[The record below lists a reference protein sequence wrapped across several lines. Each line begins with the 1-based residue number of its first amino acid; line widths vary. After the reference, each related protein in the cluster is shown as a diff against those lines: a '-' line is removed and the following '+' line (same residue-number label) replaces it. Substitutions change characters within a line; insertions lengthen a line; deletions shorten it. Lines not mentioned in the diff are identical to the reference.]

1 MPRMPKPHAPAKNKR
16 HPGFL
21 RSVRQAPRVS
31 AVIRKNDHHRPTADF
46 TVVIDLRRQLVGE
59 WHSHFENLKTRRTGD
74 FGEFHVRNLAQ
85 NPQATSRNPTLPSA
99 ADNLGFTIPARPV
112 YLRAE
117 MHGFSYKNG
126 SLHCENVDLATLAA
140 EHGTPLYVYSAA
152 TILDHYRRLDAALA
166 GVDHEVAYAVKANS
180 NLSVLRLLATDGAG
194 FDIVSGGELFR
205 VIKAGGDPAHCTF
218 AGVGKTRGE
227 IVYALEQGIYSFN
240 VESEE
245 ELRYLN
251 QVAGELGVIA
261 PAAVRVN
268 PNVDAQTHKYI
279 STGKSENKFGVDF
292 EAIDGLYDRAAKEL
306 PNVRMRGLQM
316 HIGSQLTSIKPFI
329 EAVEKVAPL
338 AAGLKQRHGIEFWSI
353 GGGIGI
359 IYKESL
365 ASGSVNWWANQ
376 PIDERP
382 LTIERYGQEL
392 VPRLKDLGL
401 KILLEPGRYIVG
413 NAGVLITRCLY
424 EKKGSAKTFKI
435 VDAGMNDLIRPAL
448 YEGHHEIVPLREPA
462 DATRVKVDV
471 VGPICESGDFFCQD
485 RELPDFQPGDLVAL
499 MSAGAYGF
507 VMASNYNSRPLP
519 EEVLVEGETATVIR
533 KRQTLDDLIEGEL

>member
-1 MPRMPKPHAPAKNKR
+1 
-16 HPGFL
+16 
-21 RSVRQAPRVS
+21 
-31 AVIRKNDHHRPTADF
+31 
-46 TVVIDLRRQLVGE
+46 
-59 WHSHFENLKTRRTGD
+59 
-74 FGEFHVRNLAQ
+74 
-85 NPQATSRNPTLPSA
+85 
-99 ADNLGFTIPARPV
+99 
-112 YLRAE
+112 

-126 SLHCENVDLATLAA
+126 SLHCEDVDLATLAA

-180 NLSVLRLLATDGAG
+180 NLSVLRLLANEGAG

-218 AGVGKTRGE
+218 AGVGKTREE

-251 QVAGELGVIA
+251 QVAGELRVTA

-268 PNVDAQTHKYI
+268 PNVDAKTHKYI

-292 EAIDGLYDRAAKEL
+292 EAIAGLYERAAKEL
-306 PNVRMRGLQM
+306 PNIKLRGLQM
-316 HIGSQLTSIKPFI
+316 HIGSQLTSIAPFI
-329 EAVEKVAPL
+329 EAVKKVSPL
-338 AAGLKQRHGIEFWSI
+338 VRQLKERHGIEFWSI

-359 IYKESL
+359 IYKQSLESG
-365 ASGSVNWWANQ
+365 AVDWWESQ
-376 PIDERP
+376 PPEERP
-382 LTIERYGQEL
+382 LSIGQYGGEL
-392 VPRLKDLGL
+392 VPLLKDLGL
-401 KILLEPGRYIVG
+401 KILLEPGRLIVG

-424 EKKGSAKTFKI
+424 EKKGKAKTFKI

-448 YEGHHEIVPLREPA
+448 YEGHHEIVPLKQPA
-462 DATRVKVDV
+462 SDTRLTMDV

-485 RELPDFQPGDLVAL
+485 RELPDFQPGDLIAL

-519 EEVLVEGETATVIR
+519 AEILVEGDAATVIR

>member
-1 MPRMPKPHAPAKNKR
+1 
-16 HPGFL
+16 
-21 RSVRQAPRVS
+21 
-31 AVIRKNDHHRPTADF
+31 
-46 TVVIDLRRQLVGE
+46 
-59 WHSHFENLKTRRTGD
+59 
-74 FGEFHVRNLAQ
+74 
-85 NPQATSRNPTLPSA
+85 
-99 ADNLGFTIPARPV
+99 
-112 YLRAE
+112 

-126 SLHCENVDLATLAA
+126 SLFCEDVNLSTLAA
-140 EHGTPLYVYSAA
+140 EHGTPLYVYSAD
-152 TILDHYRRLDAALA
+152 TIIDHYKRLDAAMT
-166 GVDHEVAYAVKANS
+166 GVEHEVAYAVKANS
-180 NLSVLRLLATDGAG
+180 NLSVLRLLATHGAG

-218 AGVGKTRGE
+218 AGVGKTRDE

-245 ELRYLN
+245 ELHYLN

-292 EAIDGLYDRAAKEL
+292 TAIADLYDRASKEL
-306 PNVRMRGLQM
+306 PNIKLRGLQM
-316 HIGSQLTSIKPFI
+316 HIGSQLTSIAPFI
-329 EAVEKVAPL
+329 EAVEKVIPL
-338 AAGLKQRHGIEFWSI
+338 VTALKEKHGIEFWSI

-365 ASGSVNWWANQ
+365 ESGSVDWWENQ
-376 PIDERP
+376 PEAERP
-382 LTIERYGQEL
+382 LTIERYGKEL
-392 VPRLKDLGL
+392 VPLLKNLGL

-413 NAGVLITRCLY
+413 NAGVLITKCLY

-448 YEGHHEIVPLREPA
+448 YEGHHEIAPLAEP
-462 DATRVKVDV
+462 TSNERIKVDV

-485 RELPDFQPGDLVAL
+485 RELADFNPGDYVAL

-519 EEVLVEGETATVIR
+519 AEILVEGATATVVR

>member
-1 MPRMPKPHAPAKNKR
+1 
-16 HPGFL
+16 
-21 RSVRQAPRVS
+21 
-31 AVIRKNDHHRPTADF
+31 
-46 TVVIDLRRQLVGE
+46 
-59 WHSHFENLKTRRTGD
+59 
-74 FGEFHVRNLAQ
+74 
-85 NPQATSRNPTLPSA
+85 
-99 ADNLGFTIPARPV
+99 
-112 YLRAE
+112 
-117 MHGFSYKNG
+117 MHGFSYQNG
-126 SLHCENVDLATLAA
+126 SLFCEDVELQTLAD
-140 EHGTPLYVYSAA
+140 EYGTPLYVYSAG
-152 TILDHYRRLDAALA
+152 TIIDHYTRLDAALA
-166 GVDHEVAYAVKANS
+166 EVDHEVAYAVKANS
-180 NLSVLRLLATDGAG
+180 NLSVLRLLATHGAG

-218 AGVGKTRGE
+218 AGVGKTRDE

-251 QVAGELGVIA
+251 EVAGELGMIA

-268 PNVDAQTHKYI
+268 PNVDAKTHKYI

-292 EAIDGLYDRAAKEL
+292 GAISDLYERASKEL
-306 PNVRMRGLQM
+306 KNIKLRGLQM
-316 HIGSQLTSIKPFI
+316 HIGSQLTSIAPFI
-329 EAVEKVAPL
+329 EAVDKVIPL
-338 AAGLKQRHGIEFWSI
+338 VTELKARHGIEFWSI

-359 IYKESL
+359 IYEESL
-365 ASGSVNWWANQ
+365 QSGNVDGWEKQ
-376 PIDERP
+376 PESERP
-382 LTIERYGQEL
+382 LTIERYGKEL
-392 VPRLKDLGL
+392 VPRLKGLGL

-413 NAGVLITRCLY
+413 NAGVLVTKCLY

-448 YEGHHEIVPLREPA
+448 YEGHHEIVPLSEPKSA
-462 DATRVKVDV
+462 ERVKMDV

-485 RELPDFQPGDLVAL
+485 RPLPDFQPGAHIAL

-519 EEVLVEGETATVIR
+519 AEILVESTTATVIR